1 MDAAI
6 KAILIAEGSA
16 EIDLELLGSPSALA
30 SKSTAGP
37 GAGVASFFFES
48 CGHRVR
54 LDAVKDPEAL
64 LKVRRLSLHQPSQ
77 GAADVGVHAVDA
89 PQSQQEEGW
98 KGDVKAYNSLSLS
111 KPPATSATTI
121 SAIQSPIEP
130 VSKGSRS
137 ETDEVAIFYGGRELV
152 RGRIEPALIHCPG
165 QAYITMSESCVFDC
179 AFCPVPRLAGRTK
192 STEEIVEMVDCAYRT
207 GELRA
212 VAITSGIERSP
223 EEEVARACAVVKS
236 LTKYNVPIGVSV
248 YPTSDSSLR
257 LRAAGAVEVKYNVET
272 MDRGLFER
280 ACADMD
286 LDFVL
291 ASLEEAV
298 AIFGRNRVF
307 SNFIIGLG
315 ESDETVKSG
324 VRELAGLGVIP
335 ILRALNFH
343 PLRPDLKNTCPDARR
358 PDANRL
364 LRLAQFER
372 EVLDAHGLR
381 ADVSETMC
389 LPCGGCDLVPHRDV

>member
-1 MDAAI
+1 MDAKI

-16 EIDLELLGSPSALA
+16 EIDTEMSGSLSASVLA

-37 GAGVASFFFES
+37 SAGVASFFFES
-48 CGHRVR
+48 NGHRVR
-54 LDAVKDPEAL
+54 LDAVNDPEAL
-64 LKVRRLSLHQPSQ
+64 LKVRRLNR
-77 GAADVGVHAVDA
+77 GVAEADHTVRVVDA
-89 PQSQQEEGW
+89 PQYQQEEGW
-98 KGDVKAYNSLSLS
+98 KGDAKAYNSLPLS
-111 KPPATSATTI
+111 EPPATSATSTM
-121 SAIQSPIEP
+121 QSVQES
-130 VSKGSRS
+130 VSKDSRS
-137 ETDEVAIFYGGRELV
+137 ETGEVAIYYGEKELV
-152 RGRIEPALIHCPG
+152 RGRIEPALLHCPG

-179 AFCPVPRLAGRTK
+179 AFCPVPKLAGRTK
-192 STEEIVEMVDCAYRT
+192 SVEEIVEMVDRAYRT

-212 VAITSGIERSP
+212 IAITSGIERSP
-223 EEEVARACAVVKS
+223 EEEVARACAVVEL
-236 LTKYNVPIGVSV
+236 LTEYNVPIGVSV
-248 YPTSDSSLR
+248 YPTSDSSPR

-272 MDRGLFER
+272 MDRRIFKR

-291 ASLEEAV
+291 AALGEAV

-335 ILRALNFH
+335 ILRALNPH
-343 PLRPDLKNTCPDARR
+343 PLRPDLKDTCPDARR

-372 EVLDAHGLR
+372 EILDACGLR
-381 ADVSETMC
+381 GDVAETMC